1 MLNLINTTIT
11 TDSSTQLNTRENLV
25 NNISDMKTIEGG
37 GDSLIPESSDN
48 ITKEQPIEV
57 DSSLLG
63 DVVTPTR

>member
-37 GDSLIPESSDN
+37 GDNLIPESNDN